1 MHCGKTNWKILIGHG
16 NDATVLAMN
25 GRDRS
30 SPESLATHQPVSK
43 SIVRCRGTPAFLL
56 GLRKQFLCRFRDR
69 KTREW
74 PAIAERGGGRVSENG
89 KNWEM
94 ESIRKRSIARI
105 VGRNAHHR
113 SFAVIREHVV
123 GDVHVNGLVSE
134 WMKGL
139 DGEFVS
145 IDLFLADFEGCLSYM
160 AKLNNEVSDVM
171 IRIRGEKSPFLQNGE
186 RQDDWQKDR

>member
-1 MHCGKTNWKILIGHG
+1 M
-16 NDATVLAMN
+16 
-25 GRDRS
+25 
-30 SPESLATHQPVSK
+30 
-43 SIVRCRGTPAFLL
+43 L

-69 KTREW
+69 KTRKW

-89 KNWEM
+89 KNGEM
-94 ESIRKRSIARI
+94 EPIRKRSIARI

-139 DGEFVS
+139 DGEFES
-145 IDLFLADFEGCLSYM
+145 IDLLLTDFEG
-160 AKLNNEVSDVM
+160 
-171 IRIRGEKSPFLQNGE
+171 
-186 RQDDWQKDR
+186 